1 MKPLPPIPMPLM
13 PMPQPPMPI
22 CIMPPPCIMEFPII
36 PPPPVMIS
44 FIFLVTHAEGFL
56 TSGPSPLRIS
66 WARCSGICISK
77 SALELS
83 STPCFIRLPTIS
95 CVLPLHMP
103 PPMPPMPMPMP
114 QPPMPMPMP
123 MPGYPAGGPMPMP
136 PMPMPLCMPMPP
148 AGGPVLGPSMPPGAA
163 PPIGPIMPPAGPIM
177 PPAGP
182 MLHGGAL
189 KTITCGCGRMGCI
202 GGPIWGAWAPPALGA
217 RACRAFIFGCPSFL
231 ARGIHPSCEGG
242 LSFRKTSPLVN
253 VIFSDTIPRALCLR
267 YWPVP
272 LCLQRVG
279 CFLIA
284 APSLS
289 WQT

>member
-114 QPPMPMPMP
+114 QPPMPQ
-123 MPGYPAGGPMPMP
+123 P
-136 PMPMPLCMPMPP
+136 PMP
-148 AGGPVLGPSMPPGAA
+148 GPSMPP
-163 PPIGPIMPPAGPIM
+163 PRSLRCSVKPACCSSFTLRVTNAEGFLTS
-177 PPAGP
+177 GP
-182 MLHGGAL
+182 MDPMISFAQCSGAFD
-189 KTITCGCGRMGCI
+189 KKS
-202 GGPIWGAWAPPALGA
+202 ALTSSSTPHSFSCA
-217 RACRAFIFGCPSFL
+217 RAVSLVCHCSGL
-231 ARGIHPSCEGG
+231 ALPPKWTMITS
-242 LSFRKTSPLVN
+242 SFRQLPPL
-253 VIFSDTIPRALCLR
+253 SYDM
-267 YWPVP
+267 PV
-272 LCLQRVG
+272 
-279 CFLIA
+279 
-284 APSLS
+284 S
-289 WQT
+289 